1 MTMQDLKP
9 LSQDAALLDMEAPDG
24 RVFHTQ
30 PIIEAYNAVEKQEG
44 GRVGGEV
51 EPVVVVPP
59 AVVPPAV
66 VPPAVVV
73 PLAVVTT
80 VPVVVVAGLP
90 VLPPAA
96 VVPAEAMKGQVP
108 GQPRA
113 VQNEVQYVL

>member
-1 MTMQDLKP
+1 MQDLKP

-51 EPVVVVPP
+51 EPVVVPP

-80 VPVVVVAGLP
+80 VPVVVAAGLP
-90 VLPPAA
+90 VLPA
-96 VVPAEAMKGQVP
+96 VVPAEATKGQVP
-108 GQPRA
+108 VQPRA
-113 VQNEVQYVL
+113 VQNELQYVL